1 MNSTMSFKDAVKAA
15 KAKQE
20 EETEKEFKGK
30 QAKLMESSDV
40 KSGNANPRKICK
52 QQSVD
57 SGNEASSEDSND
69 SNKYRGMLESQIH

>member
-1 MNSTMSFKDAVKAA
+1 MAA

-20 EETEKEFKGK
+20 EEAKGK
-30 QAKLMESSDV
+30 STKEVVLSTEV
-40 KSGNANPRKICK
+40 KPVGVPNPRKVCK

-69 SNKYRGMLESQIH
+69 SNKYKGN

>member
-1 MNSTMSFKDAVKAA
+1 MKAA

-20 EETEKEFKGK
+20 EESEKEIKVK
-30 QAKLMESSDV
+30 QTKLIESPDV
-40 KSGNANPRKICK
+40 KVGNTNPRKICK

-69 SNKYRGMLESQIH
+69 SNKYKGMFIRLLNIF